1 MNINSINRISTY
13 TSFMLVLALMVLNAC
28 TSVSSADI
36 TDLSEKD
43 KTLLKDKSKK
53 YKTLRV
59 GQFQVHYQKDSYSAS
74 QKETFEQ
81 EIEYALS
88 QSLKTVNVNSYDK
101 EAHFILFPTKEDMD
115 AHLGQLPIRHYVNP
129 EYNTGYFVHN
139 EDLRPY
145 FTQNLFQM
153 IAIENWGRPKGIMLA
168 IGGSLF
174 ADARC
179 GDVKYFLD
187 EVGAAYARAGN
198 VMSYRAMFKD
208 FYPALKARPILAE
221 IQAATLY
228 QFVQDNFG
236 TDKIRELW
244 TYGLSRIEG
253 VIYLSPGEVE
263 RDLIGRWRNYTP
275 TQEVDLENIDN
286 FGC

>member
-1 MNINSINRISTY
+1 M
-13 TSFMLVLALMVLNAC
+13 ALMALSAC
-28 TSVSSADI
+28 TSSTSAKI
-36 TDLSEKD
+36 ADLAEKD
-43 KTLLKDKSKK
+43 QSLLKDKSKK
-53 YKTLRV
+53 YKTLTV
-59 GQFQVHYQKDSYSAS
+59 GQFQIHYQADSYSAS
-74 QKETFEQ
+74 QKETLVQ
-81 EIEYALS
+81 EVEYALS
-88 QSLKTVNVNSYDK
+88 QSLKAVDVNSYDK
-101 EAHFILFPTKEDMD
+101 EAHFILFPSQADMD
-115 AHLGQLPIRHYVNP
+115 THLGKLPIRHYVSP
-129 EYNTGYFVHN
+129 DYNTGYFVHN

-145 FTQNLFQM
+145 FTQTLFQLV
-153 IAIENWGRPKGIMLA
+153 AIENWGRPKGIMLA

-179 GDVKYFLD
+179 QDVRYFLD
-187 EVGAAYARAGN
+187 EVGAAYVRSGN
-198 VMSYRAMFKD
+198 IMSYRAMFKD

-221 IQAATLY
+221 IQAAALY

-244 TYGLSRIEG
+244 TYGISRLEG

-263 RDLIGRWRNYTP
+263 RDILGRWRNYTP